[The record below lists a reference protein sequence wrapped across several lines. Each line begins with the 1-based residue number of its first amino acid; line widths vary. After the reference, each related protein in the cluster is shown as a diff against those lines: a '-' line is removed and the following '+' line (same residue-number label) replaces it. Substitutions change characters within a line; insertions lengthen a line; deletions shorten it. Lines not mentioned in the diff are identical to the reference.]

1 MAALAQARGQEDA
14 GFTALGDG
22 WTVVDGPESAF
33 TVAGG
38 EIAVSGFAS
47 FPTWLRSAKT
57 YENFE
62 LRGEYFVKGWT
73 DSGLYLHA
81 PEHGRPSQAGMQIKV
96 FHEKEA
102 RPTAQSMGAVFP
114 LVAPQRINVR
124 EGWNEFRVWLDWPA
138 LRVWTNGE
146 LVQDL
151 NLEGVPELR
160 RRLRRGYFGIVA
172 ASAPCRFRN
181 LRVKEMAGGQ
191 TWETLYGKPEDLE
204 ANWTVSEGKPEF
216 VTVGEVLR
224 ADGLGHLATKARYR
238 DFELRMYVRA
248 ASQHNAGVL
257 FRSSGRGLPS
267 PKHYEIQLHNVEEA
281 HFPTGSLYHYK
292 RAKYPRIEDERWYLF
307 ELRAQGR
314 ACDVRIDGETV
325 MEYDALENLQ
335 EGFLE
340 LQAHRRGYW
349 TEFKRIEVRRL

>member
-1 MAALAQARGQEDA
+1 
-14 GFTALGDG
+14 
-22 WTVVDGPESAF
+22 
-33 TVAGG
+33 
-38 EIAVSGFAS
+38 
-47 FPTWLRSAKT
+47 
-57 YENFE
+57 
-62 LRGEYFVKGWT
+62 
-73 DSGLYLHA
+73 
-81 PEHGRPSQAGMQIKV
+81 
-96 FHEKEA
+96 
-102 RPTAQSMGAVFP
+102 MGAVFP
-114 LVAPQRINVR
+114 VVAPQRINVR

-151 NLEGVPELR
+151 NLESVPELR
-160 RRLRRGYFGIVA
+160 RRLRRGYFGIAA

-191 TWETLYGKPEDLE
+191 TWEPLYGRPEDLE

-314 ACDVRIDGETV
+314 TCDVRIDGETV
-325 MEYDALENLQ
+325 MEYDALENLE